1 MSLNFSARSTITCLM
16 LLVTL
21 GIQMHTPALA
31 TTSPVANERVAVE
44 LTFLKSLPGQRE
56 NLKQSIVQNWFAM
69 DKIAKAQGLMSAF
82 TVMDTGSD
90 EGPWNVLVSV
100 TYMNE
105 RGYEGIA
112 EAFEKIRRAHIPV
125 GKSSREL
132 GTIVDSKKMFENPSH
147 ATR

>member
-1 MSLNFSARSTITCLM
+1 MSLNFSARSIITSFL

-31 TTSPVANERVAVE
+31 TTSPATNERVAVE

-56 NLKQSIVQNWFAM
+56 NLKQSIVHNWFAM

-90 EGPWNVLVSV
+90 KGTWNVLVSV

-125 GKSSREL
+125 GKPSREL

-147 ATR
+147 ASR